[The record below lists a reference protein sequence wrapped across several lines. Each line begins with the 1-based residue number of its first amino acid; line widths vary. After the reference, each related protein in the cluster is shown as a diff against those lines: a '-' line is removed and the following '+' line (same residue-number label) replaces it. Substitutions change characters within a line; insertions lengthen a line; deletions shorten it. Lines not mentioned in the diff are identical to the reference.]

1 MTQSQ
6 NEKDRECVNR
16 AIELCDIA
24 GRGGLGKINNNPLVQ
39 TILLADRL
47 LKERENAEVVYKLYD
62 KKRAETHCYKNTSY
76 LYNDEFKQEKGIWIP
91 SEEDE

>member
-1 MTQSQ
+1 MTQ
-6 NEKDRECVNR
+6 NEKARECVNR

-47 LKERENAEVVYKLYD
+47 LKERENAEEVYKLFD
-62 KKRAETHCYKNTSY
+62 KQRLETHYYKNISF
-76 LYNDEFKQEKGIWIP
+76 LYSDRYKQEKGIWIP
-91 SEEDE
+91 VEEA